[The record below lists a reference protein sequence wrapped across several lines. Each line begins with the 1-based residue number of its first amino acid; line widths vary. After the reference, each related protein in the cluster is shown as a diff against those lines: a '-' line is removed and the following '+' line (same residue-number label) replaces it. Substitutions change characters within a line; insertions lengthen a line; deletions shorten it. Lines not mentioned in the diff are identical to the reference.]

1 MWAPS
6 FDTNWF
12 QRLPEGVNVLVRMQ
26 ISRGF
31 LFPGR
36 RIGIDFRAGNPIE
49 APGAAHSAHKNSRGR
64 AWAEAENRAKA
75 SRWDSSENIIYYRP
89 NSGDSFY
96 WPLDV
101 IHHQPK
107 WRANY
112 QRK

>member
-1 MWAPS
+1 MWVPS

-49 APGAAHSAHKNSRGR
+49 APGAAHSAQPRQKIVRKPPDETRVKISFITDPIPAIHFTGR
-64 AWAEAENRAKA
+64 
-75 SRWDSSENIIYYRP
+75 
-89 NSGDSFY
+89 
-96 WPLDV
+96 
-101 IHHQPK
+101 
-107 WRANY
+107 
-112 QRK
+112 